1 MVKFISSLPLILTR
15 AKGLHG
21 EVSEN
26 MVKCASCGKDKP
38 ESEMQ
43 KFKLGDKT
51 YDVCNDDI
59 GKVRG
64 NPYLYLRNR

>member
-1 MVKFISSLPLILTR
+1 
-15 AKGLHG
+15 
-21 EVSEN
+21 